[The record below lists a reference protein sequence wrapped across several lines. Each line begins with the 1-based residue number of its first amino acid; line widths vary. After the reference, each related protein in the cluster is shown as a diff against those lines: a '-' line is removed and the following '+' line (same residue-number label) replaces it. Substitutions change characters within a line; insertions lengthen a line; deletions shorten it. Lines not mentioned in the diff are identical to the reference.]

1 MNSRYIFRG
10 KRKGKWVYGN
20 LINTAFFNND
30 GFPISYILD
39 TDNIE
44 YDCWT
49 DIAEQID
56 DFEVIPETVCRCAE
70 LKDKNGKWIFEGD
83 ILKQKTTKEF
93 AKFNSFKWELY
104 GIVTFGNYDYNQGEA
119 GYCSVGWYIAPLKS
133 IAIYPK
139 DYLVGDIQPGLNQ
152 EDILRSIYPMEV
164 IGNIHDNP
172 KLLEMER

>member
-1 MNSRYIFRG
+1 MNNRYIYKA
-10 KRKGKWVYGN
+10 KRKDNGEWVEGVAIFADN
-20 LINTAFFNND
+20 KAFILNNAKVEFIKGFNENRLN
-30 GFPISYILD
+30 FVLV
-39 TDNIE
+39 
-44 YDCWT
+44 
-49 DIAEQID
+49 
-56 DFEVIPETVCRCAE
+56 EVIPETVCRCTE

-172 KLLEMER
+172 DLLEAER

>member
-1 MNSRYIFRG
+1 MNNRYLFRG
-10 KRKGKWVYGN
+10 KRKDNGKWVYGN

-56 DFEVIPETVCRCAE
+56 DFEVIPETVGQCTG
-70 LKDKNGKWIFEGD
+70 LKDKHGNWIFEGD
-83 ILKQKTTKEF
+83 IIRTKKYGRVIAHSNVNDYDIFRITYVPAVFRLENIHR
-93 AKFNSFKWELY
+93 AFN
-104 GIVTFGNYDYNQGEA
+104 
-119 GYCSVGWYIAPLKS
+119 
-133 IAIYPK
+133 
-139 DYLVGDIQPGLNQ
+139 LVGNSAD
-152 EDILRSIYPMEV
+152 YEV

-172 KLLEMER
+172 ELLEVER